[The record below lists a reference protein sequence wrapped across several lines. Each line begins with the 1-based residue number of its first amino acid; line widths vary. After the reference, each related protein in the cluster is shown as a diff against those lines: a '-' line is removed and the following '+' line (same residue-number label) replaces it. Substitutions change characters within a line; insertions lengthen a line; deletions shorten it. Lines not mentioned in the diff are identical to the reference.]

1 MLTGL
6 VTTTVTNPVD
16 MIKTQM
22 MMDKGGGGKGVLATV
37 RLVVERHGAMGI
49 MRGWSANYVRL
60 GPQTVITFIAL
71 EKFRATAGMAA
82 L

>member
-1 MLTGL
+1 MALASGL
-6 VTTTVTNPVD
+6 
-16 MIKTQM
+16 
-22 MMDKGGGGKGVLATV
+22 
-37 RLVVERHGAMGI
+37 

-71 EKFRATAGMAA
+71 EKFRAVAGMTS